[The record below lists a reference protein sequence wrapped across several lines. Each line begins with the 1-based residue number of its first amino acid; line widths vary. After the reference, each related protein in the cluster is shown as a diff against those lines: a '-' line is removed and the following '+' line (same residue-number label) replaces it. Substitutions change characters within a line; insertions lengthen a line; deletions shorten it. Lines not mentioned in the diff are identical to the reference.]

1 MYWRVV
7 MVLTFLIGTGAA
19 TTAHAVGVTTYGT
32 GLKTCGAYLDAREQQ
47 NADEVAFVDWLSGY
61 LSGVNATSIRT
72 NNILG
77 DSNLKGAVYWVGKYC
92 RAHPTTPFSAAA
104 FALLMGASASTAT
117 HGAQATTYGTGFK
130 SCETYLD
137 ARELRNTDE
146 MAFVDWLGGYL
157 SGVNAISKSTSNILG
172 TSDLTGAI
180 YWLDNYCREHS
191 PARFAAA
198 ADARVAAGITAV
210 AEATPPSRR

>member
-1 MYWRVV
+1 MYWRVA
-7 MVLTFLIGTGAA
+7 MVSMFLIGTGTA
-19 TTAHAVGVTTYGT
+19 TTAHAVGVTTYGN
-32 GLKTCGAYLDAREQQ
+32 GLKTCKAYVDAREQQ

-61 LSGVNATSIRT
+61 LSGVNAASSRT
-72 NNILG
+72 NNVLA
-77 DSNLKGAVYWVGKYC
+77 DSNLKGAVYWVGNYC
-92 RAHPTTPFSAAA
+92 RGHPGTPFSAAA
-104 FALLMGASASTAT
+104 FALLMGASAATAT
-117 HGAQATTYGTGFK
+117 HAAVPVTYGAGFK
-130 SCETYLD
+130 TCDTYLD

-146 MAFVDWLGGYL
+146 MAFVNWLGGYL
-157 SGVNAISKSTSNILG
+157 SGVNAISKSTSNVLG

>member
-1 MYWRVV
+1 MYWRVM
-7 MVLTFLIGTGAA
+7 MVPMLLIGLGTA

-32 GLKTCGAYLDAREQQ
+32 GLKTCGAYLEAREQQ

-61 LSGVNATSIRT
+61 LSGVNATSSRT
-72 NNILG
+72 NNILA

-92 RAHPTTPFSAAA
+92 RAHPTAAYSAAA

-117 HGAQATTYGTGFK
+117 HAAEPVTYGAGFK
-130 SCETYLD
+130 TCDKYLD

-157 SGVNAISKSTSNILG
+157 SGVNAISKSTRNVLG

-180 YWLDNYCREHS
+180 YWLDQYCREHA

-198 ADARVAAGITAV
+198 ADARVAAGVTAV